1 MFTIYNLSS
10 LCMLTANGF
19 FFFFGQVCWRLALEV
34 QYLVDRFGIH
44 QTTVSRTFNFLSH
57 QFFYWFCQRL
67 NSLSTFCF
75 DHFVPRLH
83 NRTLQLFLF
92 VLVLSHVVHLY
103 ILWWANIYILTFFQI
118 LCICV
123 LVKFISF
130 TAWVLTYS
138 RLVGDHF
145 NQHTH
150 THTHA
155 RARACALTHSSV
167 FKLTSERLLLFCADR
182 WNIVKLYTTMQHVL
196 ANYTW
201 KKKTSLG

>member
-1 MFTIYNLSS
+1 MCL
-10 LCMLTANGF
+10 
-19 FFFFGQVCWRLALEV
+19 RLALEV

-57 QFFYWFCQRL
+57 QFFHWFCQRL

-118 LCICV
+118 LCNCV

-150 THTHA
+150 THTHTHTHA
-155 RARACALTHSSV
+155 RARALTHSSV

-196 ANYTW
+196 ANCSS
-201 KKKTSLG
+201 KKKTSQG